1 MHSFIEVLV
10 NRKTGPEVIKL
21 FSCSTQLSM
30 KFSLLI
36 NVKMPTIVGILTF
49 MSGKNSI
56 LGLSKPKKAEFLDI
70 LILMSISNF
79 IELIQILN

>member
-1 MHSFIEVLV
+1 
-10 NRKTGPEVIKL
+10 
-21 FSCSTQLSM
+21 
-30 KFSLLI
+30 
-36 NVKMPTIVGILTF
+36 

-79 IELIQILN
+79 IELIQILNWVEYEKIFITLGRDEYLRYFLYRSMKLYIVTSH